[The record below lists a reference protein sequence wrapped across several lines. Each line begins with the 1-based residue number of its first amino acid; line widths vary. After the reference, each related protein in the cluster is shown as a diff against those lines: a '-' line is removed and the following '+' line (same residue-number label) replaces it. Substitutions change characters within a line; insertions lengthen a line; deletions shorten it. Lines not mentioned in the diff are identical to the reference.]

1 MKNFKFTSD
10 GLTNLNLNVSQ
21 LNGLWGYAVDGMGN
35 YLTNEGYPYYKLG
48 LERCEN
54 FNYLYTFL

>member
-1 MKNFKFTSD
+1 MKDLKFILD
-10 GLTNLNLNVSQ
+10 GPTNLNLNVSQ

-35 YLTNEGYPYYKLG
+35 YLTNEGYPYYKFG

-54 FNYLYTFL
+54 LNYTFL